1 MRVLE
6 TGTAQYNL
14 SVRIR
19 GEEYVASRIPV
30 YENGRLIARPLFPGT
45 SRRYGGWD
53 ELSETHHMV
62 DTLRSFNHEFNNK
75 LHVIL
80 GYLEQQD
87 PNEAKNF
94 IMHNVGAASVNI
106 SKVTKRIES
115 TGIAAIIIGKMVEAG
130 SCGIKLELQADS
142 YCKNLTEGVSFDCYV
157 TVLGNLC
164 KTPSMS
170 CARATHR

>member
-30 YENGRLIARPLFPGT
+30 YENGRLIGAASI
-45 SRRYGGWD
+45 SRNVTEVRRLGQ

-94 IMHNVGAASVNI
+94 IMHNVGQPPSISARLPRRLSPPASLP
-106 SKVTKRIES
+106 SSSEKWWRR
-115 TGIAAIIIGKMVEAG
+115 

-142 YCKNLTEGVSFDCYV
+142 YCKTSR
-157 TVLGNLC
+157 
-164 KTPSMS
+164 
-170 CARATHR
+170 RACLSTAM

>member
-1 MRVLE
+1 M
-6 TGTAQYNL
+6 
-14 SVRIR
+14 
-19 GEEYVASRIPV
+19 
-30 YENGRLIARPLFPGT
+30 
-45 SRRYGGWD
+45 
-53 ELSETHHMV
+53 
-62 DTLRSFNHEFNNK
+62 
-75 LHVIL
+75 IL

-106 SKVTKRIES
+106 SKVTKEIES

-157 TVLGNLC
+157 TVLGNLLQNAIDELRQSDTPVKEISLGLFIDERYTILTVTDTGRGAAVLPAARPVLIDAAGLSEDTPAGSALLQAGAKKFWKSTC
-164 KTPSMS
+164 KLY
-170 CARATHR
+170 RNRIYL